1 MNISLSWLK
10 DHIQLTDPVQDI
22 ADKLTKSGLE
32 VEGLNEI
39 ETVKGGL
46 KGVVIGEVK
55 TCEQHPN
62 ADRLRLTTVDIGS
75 ETSPIVCGAPNV
87 AVGQKVIVAT
97 LGTTLYPVEGDSF
110 QIKKAKIRGEVSEG
124 MLCAED
130 ELGLGKGHDGI
141 LVLDTNLPNG
151 TPAAEYFKIESD
163 HVIEIGLT
171 PNRADAT
178 SHYGVARELKVLYG
192 TPLKTSFE
200 EQLDLSAAKPI
211 EVIVEN
217 NEACPRYAG
226 ITIDGLK
233 VEPSPDW
240 LQNRLRA
247 IGLAPIN
254 NVVDATNYIL
264 HDLGQPLHAFD
275 MTAITTGQVT
285 IKTLPEGTKF
295 TTLDEIERSLTSK
308 DLMICNGDEPM
319 CIAGVFGG
327 QHSGV
332 TNSTTSIFLES
343 AYFSA
348 NYVRDTATHHSLKT
362 DASFRFERGTDP
374 EMPVK
379 ALIKAANLITEI
391 AGGSISSSLIDVYPT
406 PIKPFDVSVKYKNI
420 DRLIGKKIGNDLIKK
435 ILLDLEINIV
445 SENEAELQLQVP
457 AYRVD
462 VQREADI
469 VEEILRIYG
478 YDNIE
483 ESDYMSS
490 SFLAPEVQ
498 GYQNNK
504 KSEIA
509 QVLADS
515 GFHEIITNSLTK
527 EAHTLESNIVDD
539 NESVHILNK
548 LSEDLDIMRQT
559 PLFTGMEVIAH
570 NLNRKLAN
578 LKFFEFAKT
587 YYKTDDGY
595 KERNLLSIFIAG
607 DNTDESWK
615 EKATQSDFHTLKS
628 ALGKIFGK
636 LRINQLATDAA
647 KSAIFE
653 QGITL
658 SWNTKSIGHAGLVKP
673 EHRKKIGI
681 KKAVWYAELDLD
693 VLLAK
698 TPKNLKYKE
707 LSKFPVV
714 RRDLSLVLDKTVT
727 FEQIHAL
734 AQRTERK
741 LLQEV
746 NVFDVYEGAP
756 LKENQKSYSVSFML
770 QDQNDTL
777 NDKAIDKTMTR
788 FIGAFERELGAIIRK

>member
-10 DHIQLTDPVQDI
+10 DHIELTDSIQEI
-22 ADKLTKSGLE
+22 SDKLTKSGLE

-39 ETVKGGL
+39 ETIKGGL

-62 ADRLRLTTVDIGS
+62 ADRLRLTTVDIGP
-75 ETSPIVCGAPNV
+75 EISPIVCGAPNV
-87 AVGQKVIVAT
+87 ATGQKVIVAT
-97 LGTTLYPVEGDSF
+97 LGTTLHPVEGESF

-141 LVLDTNLPNG
+141 LVLDTDLPNG
-151 TPAAEYFKIESD
+151 TPAAEYFNIESD

-200 EQLDLSAAKPI
+200 EQIDTNTANPI
-211 EVIVEN
+211 KVVVEN

-226 ITIDGLK
+226 ICIEGLQ
-233 VEPSPDW
+233 VAPSPDW

-275 MTAITTGQVT
+275 MNAITTGKVVV
-285 IKTLPEGTKF
+285 KTLPEGTKF
-295 TTLDEIERSLTSK
+295 KTLDEVERTLTSK

-327 QHSGV
+327 MESGV
-332 TNSTTSIFLES
+332 TNATTSIFLES

-379 ALIKAANLITEI
+379 ALVKAVKLITDI
-391 AGGSISSSLIDVYPT
+391 AGGKISSALVDLYHSPVA
-406 PIKPFDVSVKYKNI
+406 PFDVKVKYKNI

-435 ILLDLEINIV
+435 ILLDLEINIL
-445 SENEAELQLQVP
+445 SEDENELQLQVP

-483 ESDYMSS
+483 ESDHMSS
-490 SFLAPEVQ
+490 DFLAPEVR
-498 GYQNNK
+498 GYENNK
-504 KSEIA
+504 KNELA

-527 EAHTLESNIVDD
+527 EAHTLNSNIVDD
-539 NESVHILNK
+539 KESVHILNK

-559 PLFTGMEVIAH
+559 PLFTGLEVIAH
-570 NLNRKLAN
+570 NINRKLAN
-578 LKFFEFAKT
+578 LKLFEFAKT
-587 YYKTDDGY
+587 YYSTEEGY
-595 KERNLLSIFIAG
+595 KERNLLSIYITG

-615 EKATQSDFHTLKS
+615 EAATQSDFHTLKS

-636 LRINQLATDAA
+636 LRIDQT
-647 KSAIFE
+647 STSPSTSSIFE
-653 QGITL
+653 QGITVN
-658 SWNTKSIGHAGLVKP
+658 WNTKAIGHAGLVKAQ
-673 EHRKKIGI
+673 HGKKVGV
-681 KKAVWYAELDLD
+681 KKPVWYAELDLD

-714 RRDLSLVLDKTVT
+714 RRDLSLVLDKAVT

-741 LLQEV
+741 LLREV
-746 NVFDVYEGAP
+746 NVFDVYKGAP
-756 LKENQKSYSVSFML
+756 LEKNQKSYSVSFML

-777 NDKAIDKTMTR
+777 NDKTIDKTMTR